1 MKYLRDVITESSC
14 PQKRASIGWIPA
26 CGRFLI
32 TAMEAALPRS
42 CSVAG
47 MTGRIISI
55 IFIIFVVSSFAH
67 ARQAILS
74 SLMGTVE
81 IQAGGSSFWRKA
93 VPKIFLKEGDKIR
106 TGARS
111 RATLLFEDG
120 SRTQVSANTTL
131 ALSNLAA
138 PVSLNQT
145 AGKTRHKIAKLGR
158 GFTLRTPTAV
168 CSVRGT
174 EFEVGV
180 GEGGNTDLNVFDGIV
195 NGLKTATGESLDVGA
210 GQSLK
215 FDDSQDPLAAPS
227 PTEGKAEESAVK
239 ELAKKEV
246 GLDMTREAI
255 QAAAAEEM
263 KLAEYQEGKA
273 LIDVNG
279 NRVRLQEYILRKP
292 KDVTE
297 ADRDKAFK
305 FVVLNSR
312 EGRLDYFT
320 YKGIFNKTLPD
331 DLSIALKNASGKV
344 FGDEPEFYLRSYE
357 MAQSNITDAVKDMAD
372 GGHLVKVTFNGTTY
386 TLEAY
391 SVAADGKAGTTTDPA
406 VLQNSSAGGKTYDPV
421 ADVYLNSGVVLRE
434 ARDGSTGEFRN
445 MNAGDTLW
453 RTTFNRYA
461 HLLGPSGVLASLTLD
476 NVPAGTLTQPWFQ
489 YYTTRAGITNIATL
503 ESINNAALNSDPSIP
518 TLTVGNK
525 TLDTLP
531 DQNIGSASFRYLNG
545 RYASNSVSDAI
556 NLHDN
561 IVIYYP
567 KSSSDIPYEQ
577 YDTYIISDEGKMAP
591 RTSFAGL
598 RTGTLGFNQE
608 LVKWNYEQ
616 VVRSS
621 SFNGRSI
628 DFVAEPRIL
637 LRSGLLPGPEP
648 SK

>member
-1 MKYLRDVITESSC
+1 MT
-14 PQKRASIGWIPA
+14 
-26 CGRFLI
+26 LI
-32 TAMEAALPRS
+32 VLSFA
-42 CSVAG
+42 
-47 MTGRIISI
+47 
-55 IFIIFVVSSFAH
+55 SFAH

-106 TGARS
+106 TGSRS

-120 SRTQVSANTTL
+120 SRTQVAANTTL

-180 GEGGNTDLNVFDGIV
+180 GEGGSTDLNVFEGIV

-215 FDDSQDPLAAPS
+215 FDGSQDPLAAPS
-227 PTEGKAEESAVK
+227 PTEGKAEEASIK

-246 GLDMTREAI
+246 GLDMSREAI

-279 NRVRLQEYILRKP
+279 NRVRLEEYILRKP
-292 KDVTE
+292 KDVAE

-305 FVVLNSR
+305 FVVLNTR
-312 EGRLDYFT
+312 ENRFDYFT
-320 YKGIFNKTLPD
+320 YKGIFNKTLPN
-331 DLSIALKNASGKV
+331 DLSIALKNANGKV

-391 SVAADGKAGTTTDPA
+391 SVAADGKAGAVTDTVA
-406 VLQNSSAGGKTYDPV
+406 QNSSAVGKTYDPV
-421 ADVYLNSGVVLRE
+421 ADVYLNAGVATQE
-434 ARDGSTGEFRN
+434 ARDGLTGEFHG
-445 MNAGDTLW
+445 MKAGDTLW
-453 RTTFNRYA
+453 RTAFNRYA

-489 YYTTRAGITNIATL
+489 YYTARAGITNIATL
-503 ESINNAALNSDPSIP
+503 ESINNATLNSDSSIP

-531 DQNIGSASFRYLNG
+531 DQNIGNASFRYLNG
-545 RYASNSVSDAI
+545 RYASNSVSDVI
-556 NLHDN
+556 NLHDK